1 MQKDYVPYGSD
12 VAPGTYECVDCGHQY
27 SNQAKT
33 SMPPC
38 PQFRKTAHVVN
49 GWKILTGQ
57 GDAPNDPYPQKTDK
71 PSGIKSAEVITPSH
85 KK

>member
-12 VAPGTYECVDCGHQY
+12 VSPGTYECVDCGHQY

-38 PQFRKTAHVVN
+38 PQFRKTAHLLN

-57 GDAPNDPYPQKTDK
+57 GDAGNDRYPQKTDK
-71 PSGIKSAEVITPSH
+71 PSGIKRAETITPSR